1 MAKAGRLFIQLDV
14 NWYEEW
20 GHLLSDE
27 AALLWIVGACASKR
41 MLSDGRLTMAQLR
54 RVAPESQ
61 TSSPDRLQRAVT
73 ELCEA
78 DEVPLEMDGQDVV
91 YRGWA
96 AWNDL
101 ASDVEAMSE
110 GGRFGNHVKWH
121 VKKKKS
127 SPDCEFCCP
136 SPPDSAPDS
145 APESQSREDT
155 ETDTDT
161 ELVSSSRVAAP
172 SVPPTTPASA
182 KPKPKPS
189 KPRLTP
195 VPIEFPI
202 DASLRKW
209 AQDHG
214 LGHVDLEAETELFLN
229 HHGAKGSM
237 MADWRRA
244 WFTWMGRIKPFQAAR
259 SSAPVRNAPVSDRNR
274 DRIRAA
280 ADVMRRNAAPDA
292 PVAQIGDGR

>member
-41 MLSDGRLTMAQLR
+41 MLTDGRLTMAQLR

-61 TSSPDRLQRAVT
+61 ANSPDRLQRAVT

-78 DEVPLEMDGQDVV
+78 DDVPLEMDGQDVI

-110 GGRFGNHVKWH
+110 GGRFGNHMKWH

-127 SPDCEFCCP
+127 SPSCEFCCP
-136 SPPDSAPDS
+136 SPPDSVPDS
-145 APESQSREDT
+145 GTRIQEKSRE
-155 ETDTDT
+155 EKSR
-161 ELVSSSRVAAP
+161 EEHISSSRVISP
-172 SVPPTTPASA
+172 SVPPTPAASA
-182 KPKPKPS
+182 KPKPS
-189 KPRLTP
+189 KPKLTP
-195 VPIEFPI
+195 APIDFPI
-202 DASLRKW
+202 DASLRQW
-209 AQDHG
+209 AQEHG
-214 LGHVDLEAETELFLN
+214 LGRVDLEAETERFLN

-244 WFTWMGRIKPFQAAR
+244 WFTWMGRVQQFQGA
-259 SSAPVRNAPVSDRNR
+259 VRATTGPAAPVSDRNR
-274 DRIRAA
+274 ERIRAA
-280 ADVMRRNAAPDA
+280 ADAVRRTESPPPPAIP
-292 PVAQIGDGR
+292 QIGAGR